1 MKQTDIVIA
10 HFLKYGELTP
20 LEALQKY
27 GIFRLAAVVHK
38 LRKQGW
44 AIDAETRSTMVA
56 KNGVKRFA
64 AYQLTNPIIPATC
77 AGNAS
82 NVQTK
87 EFKRE
92 DTKSSNPE

>member
-56 KNGVKRFA
+56 KNGVKHFA
-64 AYQLTNPIIPATC
+64 VYRLTNNPGQVRRKRIEC
-77 AGNAS
+77 ADAG
-82 NVQTK
+82 V
-87 EFKRE
+87 
-92 DTKSSNPE
+92 

>member
-44 AIDAETRSTMVA
+44 AIDAETRSTMAA
-56 KNGVKRFA
+56 KNGVKHFA
-64 AYQLTNPIIPATC
+64 VYQLIPAKC
-77 AGNAS
+77 AGNSS
-82 NVQTK
+82 NVQTQ
-87 EFKRE
+87 EFKHE